1 MRDLIA
7 FLVHLII
14 VSSSS
19 LGFSFFWYR
28 LKMTN
33 PSEFDTMPTTILVDV
48 QLQRTDTG
56 EHDASLQE
64 LRQLIETLGWKIA
77 GTLTQKMSSLT
88 AASLIGPGKLEELS
102 ELVNGPPEVASDV
115 FDHELR
121 STQFRN
127 MR

>member
-7 FLVHLII
+7 LLVHLII

-33 PSEFDTMPTTILVDV
+33 PSEFDMMPTTILVDV

-56 EHDASLQE
+56 EHDASLHE

-77 GTLTQKMSSLT
+77 GTLTQKLSSLT
-88 AASLIGPGKLEELS
+88 AA
-102 ELVNGPPEVASDV
+102 
-115 FDHELR
+115 
-121 STQFRN
+121 
-127 MR
+127 